1 MDHPSHKLEVTRLKR
16 LQGQVSG
23 ILRMVEEERYCVDI
37 LTQIRAVQAALRR
50 VELNILERHVH
61 HCVQDA
67 ARAGDPEAEA
77 KLDELF
83 GLLKRFGS

>member
-1 MDHPSHKLEVTRLKR
+1 MEHPSHKLEITRLKR

-67 ARAGDPEAEA
+67 ARTGDAEAEA